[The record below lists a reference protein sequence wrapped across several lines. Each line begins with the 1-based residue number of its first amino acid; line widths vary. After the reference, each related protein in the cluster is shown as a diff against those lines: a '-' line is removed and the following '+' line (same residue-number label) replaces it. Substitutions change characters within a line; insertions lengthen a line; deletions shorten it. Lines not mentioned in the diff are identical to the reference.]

1 MVLALLAGIA
11 HAVLPAEAIASAVSA
26 RAGVPATDVEV
37 SALGLP
43 ATALVDG
50 AWGVE
55 LPPGLRKFTGSTP
68 VTLSR
73 PDGARFAVRPRI
85 VTFSMV
91 PVAQLSVRAGEPV
104 ALAQARVAS
113 DVLRSEDP
121 VGEGRWVAR
130 VALAAGDPVTVSRVR
145 QAPDL
150 GQGADVK
157 LTAGSGPLVVAAP
170 GRLMADAYVGAPVSV
185 LNLATRA
192 VLKGTYRGNH
202 VVALE
207 GP

>member
-1 MVLALLAGIA
+1 MLLALLVGVA
-11 HAVLPAEAIASAVSA
+11 HAVLPAEAIASVVSA
-26 RAGVPATDVEV
+26 RVGVPLADVEV
-37 SALGLP
+37 TALGLP
-43 ATALVDG
+43 AQAVVDG

-68 VTLSR
+68 VTLLR

-85 VTFSMV
+85 VTYAMV
-91 PVAQLSVRAGEPV
+91 PVAQGSVRAGEPIV
-104 ALAQARVAS
+104 LTQARTAS
-113 DVLRSEDP
+113 DVLRSEEP

-130 VALAAGDPVTVSRVR
+130 VAIAAGDPVTASRVR

-150 GQGADVK
+150 GQGADVQ

-170 GRLMADAYVGAPVSV
+170 GRLMADAYVGAPVPV